1 METKKQGSSY
11 ALYIIAMLIYGT
23 IGVFRRFIPLSSAAL
38 AFARGLVGG
47 TVLLLWILL
56 RGGSLKLGISKKR
69 FALLCFTGVVMG
81 ANWILLFEAYNYTT
95 VAVATLCYYMQPTI
109 LILLSPVL
117 FREKLTCTKGIC
129 AAIALLGMV
138 LVSGALKGDFAGEQ
152 NIVGIFFGLGAAI
165 LYAAVIVLNKKNPV
179 ENTGGKTVVQ
189 LYSAAVVLIPYLLLT
204 EKGAAVQLHVPAL
217 IMVLIVGVVHTGV
230 AYAMYFGSV
239 QKLPAQTVA
248 VLSYIDPIVA
258 MLLAVLILGEPM
270 SLPELL
276 GAGMILG
283 ATAASELKQ

>member
-1 METKKQGSSY
+1 MELTSVLGVC
-11 ALYIIAMLIYGT
+11 IIA
-23 IGVFRRFIPLSSAAL
+23 
-38 AFARGLVGG
+38 
-47 TVLLLWILL
+47 
-56 RGGSLKLGISKKR
+56 
-69 FALLCFTGVVMG
+69 ALLC
-81 ANWILLFEAYNYTT
+81 
-95 VAVATLCYYMQPTI
+95 
-109 LILLSPVL
+109 
-117 FREKLTCTKGIC
+117 
-129 AAIALLGMV
+129 
-138 LVSGALKGDFAGEQ
+138 
-152 NIVGIFFGLGAAI
+152 
-165 LYAAVIVLNKKNPV
+165 IVLSQHKP
-179 ENTGGKTVVQ
+179 E
-189 LYSAAVVLIPYLLLT
+189 YSAAVVLIPYLLLT